1 VNPEQDL
8 ITWKKPP
15 DLRDFLYTEAKLDYQ
30 KQRWNAACEKFD
42 EILELGHGEN
52 WHHTKKYAEVCLKHL
67 QHRRRKT
74 DGTQVYNDAK
84 HLYEEGQYADA
95 EIAFNY
101 VIEIMELGPGE
112 NFHHTR
118 EYLKKC
124 KQMRRKE
131 ALSEEELAQEE
142 GNIDTSDGKKI
153 LHYYTSRYPLGIS
166 QKVSLLSHSTLLQ
179 E

>member
-1 VNPEQDL
+1 MNPEQDL

-15 DLRDFLYTEAKLDYQ
+15 ELREFLYADAKLDYE
-30 KQRWNAACEKFD
+30 KQRWGAAYEKFD
-42 EILELGHGEN
+42 EILHLGHGEN
-52 WHHTKKYAEVCLKHL
+52 WHHTKKYTEVCLNHL
-67 QHRRRKT
+67 QHRRRRS
-74 DGTQVYNDAK
+74 DATQVYNDAK

-95 EIAFNY
+95 EVALNF

-124 KQMRRKE
+124 SQKLRNE
-131 ALSEEELAQEE
+131 SLSEELAQEE
-142 GNIDTSDGKKI
+142 GNIDASDGKKL
-153 LHYYTSRYPLGIS
+153 LHYYTARYPLGIS
-166 QKVSLLSHSTLLQ
+166 GKVHLLSCTTLLH